1 MAKTLHSRHI
11 SSQLIH
17 WVSLWCNDRLL
28 GHITSA
34 KKQNTYKPQPKLRRW
49 WRDEW
54 MSCWL
59 TPQLISAPYYQ
70 TQSQFLL
77 KSITKI
83 DVYSCT
89 CLAKAQTERRRLLSP
104 FDERLTC
111 KGHSAD
117 LKLFS
122 IPLLFPAKRRR
133 SSTATV
139 VNSNSL
145 FQLLH
150 QQTSAIWW
158 RLYVLLSYSWCVPN
172 TSKLI
177 KSLSIITTTTS
188 ATIHRTNRIALLP
201 KEQHSKSIE
210 CNCCR

>member
-104 FDERLTC
+104 FESLTC
-111 KGHSAD
+111 KGHTAD
-117 LKLFS
+117 LKLYFPFHSCSLPSAAVHPLQRLLILIHFFNFCTNKQALVDGDYTFS
-122 IPLLFPAKRRR
+122 YPTRGVSQIR
-133 SSTATV
+133 
-139 VNSNSL
+139 
-145 FQLLH
+145 
-150 QQTSAIWW
+150 
-158 RLYVLLSYSWCVPN
+158 PN
-172 TSKLI
+172 W
-177 KSLSIITTTTS
+177 
-188 ATIHRTNRIALLP
+188 
-201 KEQHSKSIE
+201 
-210 CNCCR
+210 